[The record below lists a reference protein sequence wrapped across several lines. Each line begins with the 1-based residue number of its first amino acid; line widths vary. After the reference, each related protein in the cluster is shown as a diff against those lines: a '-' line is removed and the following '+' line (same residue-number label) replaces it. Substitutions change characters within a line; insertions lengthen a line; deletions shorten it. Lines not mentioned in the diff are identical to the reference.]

1 MKNCGLIR
9 TMSVQRVQSQDDYS
23 LITSNGYSG
32 RSYFTGMG
40 QNSGMFSPSHNDFSK
55 SSINLLMDERG
66 QYEKSRRISRYNMF
80 WERHDNRCRM
90 LTFQSAPQDYK
101 CIFNIIVED
110 YLQIRSSCQ
119 ALEEFWVF
127 LIESVYQKTS
137 QGYLIFEDQHKLLF
151 RQEVL
156 ENRYIEEFLKDV
168 QRNYNQLEKSISAQP
183 HNVEIRLTQTQ
194 SILNEIGGNLI
205 ALENEIN
212 TSI

>member
-1 MKNCGLIR
+1 MDCIYERKDLEDYFEVMLRIQSRLTSWKSFSVQSLYNMILQIAMERMKSLRRGVIDEMKNCGLIR

-90 LTFQSAPQDYK
+90 LTF
-101 CIFNIIVED
+101 
-110 YLQIRSSCQ
+110 
-119 ALEEFWVF
+119 
-127 LIESVYQKTS
+127 
-137 QGYLIFEDQHKLLF
+137 
-151 RQEVL
+151 
-156 ENRYIEEFLKDV
+156 
-168 QRNYNQLEKSISAQP
+168 
-183 HNVEIRLTQTQ
+183 
-194 SILNEIGGNLI
+194 
-205 ALENEIN
+205 
-212 TSI
+212 